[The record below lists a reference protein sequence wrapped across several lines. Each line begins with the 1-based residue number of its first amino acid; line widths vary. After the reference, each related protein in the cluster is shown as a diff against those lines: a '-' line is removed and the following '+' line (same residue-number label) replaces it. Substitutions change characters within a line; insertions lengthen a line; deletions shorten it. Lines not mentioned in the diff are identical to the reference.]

1 MITSQEMRQL
11 EDNCG
16 IPKQVI
22 MENAGRGVADILRK
36 KFDILN
42 KQILIVAYH
51 GNNGGDGFVAAR
63 HLCDEAEIDVLFIG
77 RINKSKG
84 IYDLLEVL
92 QIVKKRYTN
101 FILAIM
107 GQGDKETEKKFK
119 RKIVKLSLAENII
132 LLGNKTSLEKYNI
145 IKSSKV
151 FCFLSKTESFGLALL
166 EAVCSGLPA
175 IAYDLEPYKNIYQN
189 NEVFIFPKGDFK
201 SVAKKTIEIFDQQKF
216 GNERGQ
222 LLLEKYGNWDK
233 IAEIEYNTI
242 IKM

>member
-77 RINKSKG
+77 DEENLKNG
-84 IYDLLEVL
+84 ALLNFKKIENNEKI
-92 QIVKKRYTN
+92 QI
-101 FILAIM
+101 L
-107 GQGDKETEKKFK
+107 D
-119 RKIVKLSLAENII
+119 
-132 LLGNKTSLEKYNI
+132 
-145 IKSSKV
+145 
-151 FCFLSKTESFGLALL
+151 L
-166 EAVCSGLPA
+166 EAVDFSDYDIIIDAIFGTGIRGEIKDPLATLITNLNKAKAFKVSVDIPTGLDPGTGDIVDKCVNADLIVTFHDLKKGLEKFKDKAVVADIGLP
-175 IAYDLEPYKNIYQN
+175 
-189 NEVFIFPKGDFK
+189 
-201 SVAKKTIEIFDQQKF
+201 
-216 GNERGQ
+216 
-222 LLLEKYGNWDK
+222 KYSGGSK
-233 IAEIEYNTI
+233 
-242 IKM
+242 

>member
-77 RINKSKG
+77 DEENLKNG
-84 IYDLLEVL
+84 ALLNFKKIENNEKI
-92 QIVKKRYTN
+92 QI
-101 FILAIM
+101 L
-107 GQGDKETEKKFK
+107 D
-119 RKIVKLSLAENII
+119 
-132 LLGNKTSLEKYNI
+132 
-145 IKSSKV
+145 
-151 FCFLSKTESFGLALL
+151 L
-166 EAVCSGLPA
+166 EAVDFSDYDIIIDAIFGTGFRGEIKDPLATLITNLNKAKAFKVSVDIPSGVNPDTGEKA
-175 IAYDLEPYKNIYQN
+175 NVSFEPDLIITMHDIK
-189 NEVFIFPKGDFK
+189 KGLENFK
-201 SVAKKTIEIFDQQKF
+201 DKTVVVDIGIKKDAKE
-216 GNERGQ
+216 
-222 LLLEKYGNWDK
+222 
-233 IAEIEYNTI
+233 
-242 IKM
+242 